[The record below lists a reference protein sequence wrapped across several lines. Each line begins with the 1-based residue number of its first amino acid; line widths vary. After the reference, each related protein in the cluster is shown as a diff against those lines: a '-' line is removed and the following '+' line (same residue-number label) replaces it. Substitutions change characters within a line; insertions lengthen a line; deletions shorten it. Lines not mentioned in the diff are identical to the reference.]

1 MLKNTFVKPFF
12 NLEKLVGTGARAVA
26 ELCSTL
32 WDPMDCS
39 LPSFS
44 VHGIFP
50 ARIRE
55 WSFPPLGTFLMQGSN
70 PFSCISFAGRFFNAE
85 SLGKSHVLEIQIY
98 NKFTN
103 FEDLKSSLALHV
115 ELDAPLNLSC
125 IYSIHFSFSGL
136 EIKLV
141 FLRRINHNRGTKTHF
156 QRQKKG
162 SSSGKSSV

>member
-1 MLKNTFVKPFF
+1 
-12 NLEKLVGTGARAVA
+12 
-26 ELCSTL
+26 
-32 WDPMDCS
+32 MDCS

-70 PFSCISFAGRFFNAE
+70 PVSCISFAGRFFNAE

-136 EIKLV
+136 EIILV

>member
-70 PFSCISFAGRFFNAE
+70 PVSCISFAGRFFNAE

-98 NKFTN
+98 NKCTN

-136 EIKLV
+136 EIILV